1 MKHVGKMKNN
11 GARVA
16 IVFRTLP
23 GDPHNALVVG
33 TNGLGDAYHDSLMS
47 VIESENCQQANELAD
62 ILAVRRFPGG
72 EVMLEWMHNR
82 GMLKKVP
89 TTGVLVTPDTKNAIS
104 LDELNLMIADQKG
117 VKLEELAVKDS
128 TTEPAPVSEVKQKVD
143 SRNKWDKARDEKA
156 ALAEEANRLANPI
169 ELTPAEMRSRADAL
183 YKEAARLRKEADTM
197 DPPKK
202 KSSKVEITE
211 A

>member
-16 IVFRTLP
+16 VVFRTIP
-23 GDPHNALVVG
+23 GDPYSALVVG

-47 VIESENCQQANELAD
+47 VIESESAQQANELAD

-89 TTGVLVTPDTKNAIS
+89 TTGVIVTPDTKTS
-104 LDELNLMIADQKG
+104 LQLDELNALIADQKG
-117 VKLEELAVKDS
+117 ISIEQLAV
-128 TTEPAPVSEVKQKVD
+128 TEGEPVATPVKAEPTK
-143 SRNKWDKARDEKA
+143 SKWDKAREDKAEKTKQ
-156 ALAEEANRLANPI
+156 EEPAQTFD
-169 ELTPAEMRSRADAL
+169 LTPAEMRSRADAL
-183 YKEAARLRKEADTM
+183 YKEAARLRKDADAL

-202 KSSKVEITE
+202 KSSKAEITE

>member
-23 GDPHNALVVG
+23 GDPNSALVVG
-33 TNGLGDAYHDSLMS
+33 TNGLGDSYHDSLMS
-47 VIESENCQQANELAD
+47 VIESDSGQQANELAD
-62 ILAVRRFPGG
+62 VLSVRRFPSG
-72 EVMLEWMHNR
+72 EPMLEWMHGR

-89 TTGVLVTPDTKNAIS
+89 TTGVLVTPDNKTQIQLN
-104 LDELNLMIADQKG
+104 ELNELIANQKG
-117 VKLEELAVKDS
+117 VTLEELAI
-128 TTEPAPVSEVKQKVD
+128 TEEEKAEVKAVERAAPTK
-143 SRNKWDKARDEKA
+143 NKWDKAREDKA
-156 ALAEEANRLANPI
+156 AAKLAEEEVASAPSSF
-169 ELTPAEMRSRADAL
+169 ELSPAEMRSRADAL
-183 YKEAARLRKEADTM
+183 YKEAARLRKEADAL

-202 KSSKVEITE
+202 KSKSEPSV

>member
-23 GDPHNALVVG
+23 GDPYSALVVG

-47 VIESENCQQANELAD
+47 VIESESGQQANELAD
-62 ILAVRRFPGG
+62 VLAVRRFPGG
-72 EVMLEWMHNR
+72 EPMLEWMHGR

-89 TTGVLVTPDTKNAIS
+89 TSGVLVTPDPKTSIQ
-104 LDELNLMIADQKG
+104 LDELNVLIADQKG
-117 VKLEELAVKDS
+117 IPLEDLAVKEAGGEDIKS
-128 TTEPAPVSEVKQKVD
+128 IEKPAPTK
-143 SRNKWDKARDEKA
+143 NKWDKAREEKA
-156 ALAEEANRLANPI
+156 AAKLAESAPAPTAAPF

-183 YKEAARLRKEADTM
+183 YKEAARLRKEADAL

-202 KSSKVEITE
+202 KTKAESSV

>member
-23 GDPHNALVVG
+23 GDPYSALVVG
-33 TNGLGDAYHDSLMS
+33 TNGLGDSYHDSLMS
-47 VIESENCQQANELAD
+47 VIETESGQQANELAD
-62 ILAVRRFPGG
+62 VLAVRRFPSG
-72 EVMLEWMHNR
+72 EPMLEWMHGR

-89 TTGVLVTPDTKNAIS
+89 TSGVLVTPDNKTQIQLN
-104 LDELNLMIADQKG
+104 ELNELIANQKG
-117 VKLEELAVKDS
+117 VSLEELAVTEAEQSDS
-128 TTEPAPVSEVKQKVD
+128 KPAERAAPTK
-143 SRNKWDKARDEKA
+143 NKWDKAREDKA
-156 ALAEEANRLANPI
+156 SAKLAEAEKEATPAPF
-169 ELTPAEMRSRADAL
+169 ELTPAELRSRADAL
-183 YKEAARLRKEADTM
+183 YKEAARLRKEADAL

-202 KSSKVEITE
+202 KPKAEPSV

>member
-23 GDPHNALVVG
+23 GDPLSALVVG

-47 VIESENCQQANELAD
+47 IIESDQGQQANELAD
-62 ILAVRRFPGG
+62 VLAVRKFPDGTG
-72 EVMLEWMHNR
+72 MLEFMHTR

-89 TTGVLVTPDTKNAIS
+89 TAGVIVTPDNKTQVQ
-104 LDELNLMIADQKG
+104 LDELNELIANQKG
-117 VKLEELAVKDS
+117 VPLTELAVKDGA
-128 TTEPAPVSEVKQKVD
+128 EEEVIIEEKAPPTK
-143 SRNKWDKARDEKA
+143 NKWDKAREDKA
-156 ALAEEANRLANPI
+156 AAKIIEEEATTSFQLS
-169 ELTPAEMRSRADAL
+169 PAEMRSRADAL
-183 YKEAARLRKEADTM
+183 YKEAARLRKDADEL

-202 KSSKVEITE
+202 KAKVESSV